1 MLFEETIVALS
12 TPPGRG
18 AISIIRITGIKSIEI
33 ADRIFIGKQRL
44 IEAKSHTV
52 HFGKIIDSDCHETID
67 TVLVSVLKTP
77 NSYTGFDTVEINCH
91 GGSIN
96 TEMIIEV
103 ILKNGARLAEP
114 GELTKLAFL
123 NGKIDLTQ
131 VEAVADIIHS
141 KTRRAHRSSVSQ
153 YLGGLSNHI
162 KEIKTRL
169 LNIASLIEMDVDFAD
184 EQLLDINRSNLIG
197 EIQISIESIKSLLS
211 TYTHG
216 HLLRDGAKIAITG
229 KPNVGKSSLMNSL
242 LNKNRAIVSEIPG
255 TTRDY
260 LEESID
266 INGIPFNL
274 IDTAGLRCTENPV
287 EKTGIDKTKEQ
298 IETADLVLLMVDASN
313 QLDQNDNKAIEIIS
327 EYHKTEIEKKIIIV
341 KNKIDIQNVIED
353 NFFTTLGCEEVS
365 ISAEKMIGLDELK
378 DLIQKL
384 FSDNVSP
391 DSPHISNIRQKVSL
405 ENCVASLE
413 HSLNGLNNDISF
425 EFIALD
431 IRNALDCTREILG
444 EISNDDILNNI
455 FKNFCIG
462 K

>member
-18 AISIIRITGIKSIEI
+18 AISIIRITGTKSIEI
-33 ADRIFIGKQRL
+33 AGRIFIGKQRL

-52 HFGKIIDSDCHETID
+52 HFGKIIDSDSRETID
-67 TVLVSVLKTP
+67 TSLVSVLKSP
-77 NSYTGFDTVEINCH
+77 NSYTGLDTVEFNCH
-91 GGSIN
+91 GGRIN
-96 TEMIIEV
+96 TEMIIELL
-103 ILKNGARLAEP
+103 LKNGARLAEP
-114 GELTKLAFL
+114 GEFTKLAFL

-131 VEAVADIIHS
+131 VEAVTDIIYS

-153 YLGGLSNHI
+153 YLGGLSNRL

-169 LNIASLIEMDVDFAD
+169 LNIASLIELDVDFAD
-184 EQLLDINRSNLIG
+184 EQLLDINRNNLIG

-211 TYTHG
+211 TYNHG

-266 INGIPFNL
+266 INGIPFSL

-287 EKTGIDKTKEQ
+287 EKTGIDKTREQ
-298 IETADLVLLMVDASN
+298 IETSDLVLLLVDASN
-313 QLDQNDNKAIEIIS
+313 QLDQDDKKALEIIS
-327 EYHKTEIEKKIIIV
+327 EYHKTDIEKKIIIV
-341 KNKIDIQNVIED
+341 KNKIDIQKVIED
-353 NFFTTLGCEEVS
+353 NHFASLGCEEVS
-365 ISAEKMIGLDELK
+365 ISADKMIGLDELK

-384 FSDNVSP
+384 FSDNISP
-391 DSPHISNIRQKVSL
+391 DSPHISNIRQKISL
-405 ENCVASLE
+405 EKCIVSLE
-413 HSLNGLNNDISF
+413 HSLSGLKNELSF

-431 IRNALDCTREILG
+431 IRNAIDCTSEILG